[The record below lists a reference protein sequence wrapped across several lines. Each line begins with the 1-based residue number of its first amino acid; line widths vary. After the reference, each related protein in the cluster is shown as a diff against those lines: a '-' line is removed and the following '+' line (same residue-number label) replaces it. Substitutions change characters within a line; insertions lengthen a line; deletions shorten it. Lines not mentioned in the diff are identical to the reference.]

1 MGKTCTKTTAQCLV
15 NNLCLIKIMSKRE
28 KGLHKAKKV
37 TNYSK
42 DRSLWT
48 AKSKYNLKDLKV
60 SLCGTIQVKRESLT
74 FSVCGPLEAC
84 YFQGRG

>member
-28 KGLHKAKKV
+28 KGVHKAKKV

-42 DRSLWT
+42 DQSLWT

-60 SLCGTIQVKRESLT
+60 SLCGTI
-74 FSVCGPLEAC
+74 
-84 YFQGRG
+84 